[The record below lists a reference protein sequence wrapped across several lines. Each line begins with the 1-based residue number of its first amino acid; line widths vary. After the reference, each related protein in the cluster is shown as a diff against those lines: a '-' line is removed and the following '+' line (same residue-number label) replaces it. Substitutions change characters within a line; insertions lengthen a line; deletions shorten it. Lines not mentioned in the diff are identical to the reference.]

1 MLEVAPA
8 TYEAAKYAVENW
20 HYSRTM
26 PVGKLTKFGVWES
39 GKFKGAILFGRGATP
54 NLPKPY
60 GLTQYECCELVRVA
74 LTDHVAPVSQMV
86 AIALKKLK
94 QHSPGLRLV
103 VSFADPDEG
112 HKGGIYQAGN
122 WVFAGYSPGAK
133 FFRIHGKKTH
143 PRSVGA
149 MGGIQSIDWVQS
161 NLDPNAQVIL
171 TAPKLRYLYPLDKP
185 MRRKISKYALP
196 YSNAV
201 EGLEASR
208 GNSVAEEQVQ
218 SLPTALG
225 EV

>member
-1 MLEVAPA
+1 V
-8 TYEAAKYAVENW
+8 
-20 HYSRTM
+20 
-26 PVGKLTKFGVWES
+26 
-39 GKFKGAILFGRGATP
+39 ILFGRGATP

-74 LTDHVAPVSQMV
+74 LTDHAAPVSQMV

-208 GNSVAEEQVQ
+208 GNSVAEEQVR